1 MAGLEFAQAYI
12 DDLLI
17 ISNGDFKEHL
27 EQLEVVLTRLAEANL
42 KVNISKCKFAQYET
56 EYLGYKITRQD
67 SRPKMKKVQAI
78 MQIETPTTRKKL
90 RRFIGMINF

>member
-1 MAGLEFAQAYI
+1 MEERSELMAGLEFARAYI

-27 EQLEVVLTRLAEANL
+27 EQLEQVLTRLAKANL

-56 EYLGYKITRQD
+56 EYFV
-67 SRPKMKKVQAI
+67 MK
-78 MQIETPTTRKKL
+78 
-90 RRFIGMINF
+90 